1 MERVRFT
8 ITSDKP
14 LTRVTTVVNPV
25 TGLYFTAGQL
35 LGLAGCLMAIAA
47 AFMVSLIWYRKNR
60 RQ

>member
-8 ITSDKP
+8 ITSDNP

-25 TGLYFTAGQL
+25 TGLHFTAGQL